1 MAISKISRASRDAA
15 DQKMIDGIQKNLSQ
29 LASLPVGNTS
39 YTPAQIVQI
48 YQDRL
53 TTSQAAADA
62 TAQRTAAIKADVD
75 KQAATRTTTRAF
87 RKIVSGMFAQS
98 PDVLA
103 TFGLTPPKVAT
114 RSVETKTGAVAKAKA
129 TRAARHTLGPK
140 QKAKIHGAVT
150 DPAGSTPSPEPTP
163 TTPQAGSAP
172 SPAVPSASAV
182 SSSPAR

>member
-1 MAISKISRASRDAA
+1 MSTTPKSRASQNAA
-15 DQKMIDGIQKNLSQ
+15 DQKMIDGINKHLSQ

-39 YTPAQIVQI
+39 YTPAQIIQF

-75 KQAATRTTTRAF
+75 KQTSTSPTARAF
-87 RKIVSGMFAQS
+87 RRIIVGMFAGS

-103 TFGLTPPKVAT
+103 TFGLAAPKVTT
-114 RSVETKTGAVAKAKA
+114 RSVETKTSAVAKAKA
-129 TRAARHTLGPK
+129 TRIARHTMGPK
-140 QKAKIHGAVT
+140 QKAKIHGTVP
-150 DPAGSTPSPEPTP
+150 DPTESTPSPEPSP
-163 TTPQAGSAP
+163 PSPQAGPAP

-182 SSSPAR
+182 SASPAR

>member
-1 MAISKISRASRDAA
+1 MSISKISRVSRDAA
-15 DQKMIDGIQKNLSQ
+15 DQKMIDGMNKHLSQ

-39 YTPAQIVQI
+39 YTPAQIVQF

-53 TTSQAAADA
+53 ATSQAAVDA

-75 KQAATRTTTRAF
+75 KQADTRSTARAF

-103 TFGLTPPKVAT
+103 TFGLAPPKVPI
-114 RSVETKTGAVAKAKA
+114 RSVDEKTSAVAKAKA
-129 TRAARHTLGPK
+129 TRSARHTMGPR
-140 QKAKIHGAVT
+140 QKAKIHGSVP
-150 DPAGSTPSPEPTP
+150 DPAGSPPSPEPTP
-163 TTPQAGSAP
+163 TPPQAGSAP
-172 SPAVPSASAV
+172 SPAVPSTSV